1 MIVKVKNKEVKI
13 PDEEIKNLMDKLELT
28 EQEAIQT
35 WLEDEGYEVNEEVE
49 RLTAKAKANGTARI
63 NARANVENKK
73 TTRERKAN
81 PVKEEIIQILANAL
95 KNSQNLPINAIKIEN
110 IGKIITFKVENREFK
125 LDLIEKR
132 QKRRQNSRLT
142 YKLT

>member
-13 PDEEIKNLMDKLELT
+13 PDEEIKNLIDKLELT

-49 RLTAKAKANGTARI
+49 RLTAKAKANGTARV

-110 IGKIITFKVENREFK
+110 VGKIITFKVENREFK

-132 QKRRQNSRLT
+132 QK
-142 YKLT
+142 KAIK

>member
-49 RLTAKAKANGTARI
+49 RLTAKAKANGTARV

-132 QKRRQNSRLT
+132 QKKAT
-142 YKLT
+142 

>member
-1 MIVKVKNKEVKI
+1 MIVKVKNKEVKV

-73 TTRERKAN
+73 STRERKAN

-132 QKRRQNSRLT
+132 QKKAT
-142 YKLT
+142 K

>member
-49 RLTAKAKANGTARI
+49 RLTAKAKANGTARV

-110 IGKIITFKVENREFK
+110 VGKIITFKVENREFK

-132 QKRRQNSRLT
+132 QKKAT
-142 YKLT
+142 K

>member
-1 MIVKVKNKEVKI
+1 MIVKVKNKEVKV

-95 KNSQNLPINAIKIEN
+95 KNSQDLPINAIKIEN

-132 QKRRQNSRLT
+132 QKKAT
-142 YKLT
+142 

>member
-1 MIVKVKNKEVKI
+1 MMVKVKNKEVKI

-35 WLEDEGYEVNEEVE
+35 WLEDEGYEVNKEVE

-132 QKRRQNSRLT
+132 QKKAT
-142 YKLT
+142 